1 MREATPKLP
10 KLKTYRID
18 GQFRLSRIDPAD
30 APFLQGGESQQGNRL
45 DELALELDGL
55 QNLLHAEGRRKILLV
70 LQGLDTSGKDG
81 TVRWVFS
88 RTSPL
93 GVRVS
98 AFKVPTTEERAHD
111 FLWRCHAVVPRAGE
125 IMVWNRSHYE
135 DVLVPVVDGS
145 IDKAERKRRYEQI
158 NDFERL
164 LAQTGTVIIK
174 CMLHISKNEQRTRL
188 QARIDDPDKH
198 WKFSLDDL
206 AVRKKWDAYQD
217 AYEKALAATST
228 EHAPWY
234 VVPADS
240 KQHRNLM
247 VASLLIQTMHAMNLR
262 HRDADPKLSGLVV
275 E

>member
-1 MREATPKLP
+1 MASFRK
-10 KLKTYRID
+10 YRVEGKFD
-18 GQFRLSRIDPAD
+18 LSRIDPAD
-30 APFLQGGESQQGNRL
+30 TPFLEGGESQQGSRL
-45 DELALELDGL
+45 DTLAIELDKL

-81 TVRWVFS
+81 TIRWVFS

-98 AFKVPTTEERAHD
+98 AFKAPTEEERARD

-135 DVLVPVVDGS
+135 DVLVPVVNGQ
-145 IDKAERKRRYEQI
+145 IDKAERRRRYGQI

-164 LAQTGTVIIK
+164 LVQTGTVVLK
-174 CMLHISKNEQRTRL
+174 CMLHISRNEQRVRL

-198 WKFSLDDL
+198 WKFSMDDL
-206 AVRKKWDAYQD
+206 TVRTQWNDYQHAYQ
-217 AYEKALAATST
+217 KALAATST
-228 EHAPWY
+228 PEAPWY
-234 VVPADS
+234 VIPADS

-247 VASLLIQTMHAMNLR
+247 VASLLIETMHGMKLK
-262 HRDADPKLSGLVV
+262 HHDADPALKGLVV